1 VHPVVTRE
9 TLQPFFRNLKDALWV
24 CCVRECDEF
33 RIRYLVSR
41 ISLAV
46 MGWVG
51 CLVDSWMDLL
61 WWDVIETGTVENGI
75 VHRNLRSVL
84 VRSCSLLGTAAK
96 GMNSSPAVAETV
108 FSV

>member
-1 VHPVVTRE
+1 
-9 TLQPFFRNLKDALWV
+9 
-24 CCVRECDEF
+24 
-33 RIRYLVSR
+33 
-41 ISLAV
+41 
-46 MGWVG
+46 
-51 CLVDSWMDLL
+51 MDLL